1 MRKQP
6 RPSLRSAVITVAVGL
21 RESGVVAPKV
31 TADAIGRFV
40 LFFPTRLAPLP
51 R

>member
-6 RPSLRSAVITVAVGL
+6 DHHCASAVITVAVGL
-21 RESGVVAPKV
+21 RVSEVLALKV

-40 LFFPTRLAPLP
+40 LFFPIRLAPLP

>member
-6 RPSLRSAVITVAVGL
+6 DHRCASAVITVAVGL
-21 RESGVVAPKV
+21 RESEVVTLKA
-31 TADAIGRFV
+31 TAGAIGRFV

>member
-6 RPSLRSAVITVAVGL
+6 DHRCASAVITVAVVL
-21 RESGVVAPKV
+21 RESEVVALEA

-40 LFFPTRLAPLP
+40 LFFSTRLAPLP